1 MAEDQAADVDLDEDD
16 GQPTQQ
22 DPAPKGA
29 EQDSASD
36 DAETLRKQIAELE
49 ADRDSWK
56 KRSRQNEDRAKKNQD
71 DARAKQSVEE
81 QLEQM
86 RADLA
91 ERDTAAVEERAGIA
105 TEKLH
110 AKLVRGGISDDDAAS
125 LIGAI
130 DPMRLLD
137 DGKPDN
143 KEIERLAKS
152 LTKIATRPAADA
164 DQGRK
169 GGDSPRSMNQI
180 IRDAAKRNNV
190 VG

>member
-1 MAEDQAADVDLDEDD
+1 MAEDQAADVDHDEDD
-16 GQPTQQ
+16 QPTQQ
-22 DPAPKGA
+22 DTAPKGA
-29 EQDSASD
+29 TQDTASE
-36 DAETLRKQIAELE
+36 DAEALRKQIADLE
-49 ADRDSWK
+49 ADRDNWK

-81 QLEQM
+81 QLEQL

-91 ERDTAAVEERAGIA
+91 ERDSAAIEERAGIA

-110 AKLVRGGISDDDAAS
+110 AKLVRGGISDDDATS
-125 LIGAI
+125 LLAAI
-130 DPMRLLD
+130 DPMRLLE
-137 DGKPDN
+137 DGKPDS
-143 KEIERLAKS
+143 KEIDRLAKS

>member
-1 MAEDQAADVDLDEDD
+1 MAEDQDVDVETGDDDTPEDD
-16 GQPTQQ
+16 T
-22 DPAPKGA
+22 APKGA
-29 EQDSASD
+29 PQDSASD
-36 DAETLRKQIAELE
+36 DAEALRKQIAELE
-49 ADRDSWK
+49 ADRDTWK
-56 KRSRQNEDRAKKNQD
+56 KRSRQHEDRAKKNQD
-71 DARAKQSVEE
+71 DARAKQSIEE

-91 ERDTAAVEERAGIA
+91 ERDAAAVEERAGLA

-110 AKLVRGGISDDDAAS
+110 AKLVRGGISDDDATA

-130 DPMRLLD
+130 DPMRLLE
-137 DGKPDN
+137 DGKPDS
-143 KEIERLAKS
+143 KEIDRLAKS